1 MSEKFLIPG
10 IVFILVFAVFLGY
23 FELSIGWSFFISAV
37 VFAIVLYFVNK
48 YK

>member
-10 IVFILVFAVFLGY
+10 IVFILVFAVLIEY
-23 FELSIGWSFFISAV
+23 FKLTSGVSIVISAV
-37 VFAIVLYFVNK
+37 IFAVVLYFVNK